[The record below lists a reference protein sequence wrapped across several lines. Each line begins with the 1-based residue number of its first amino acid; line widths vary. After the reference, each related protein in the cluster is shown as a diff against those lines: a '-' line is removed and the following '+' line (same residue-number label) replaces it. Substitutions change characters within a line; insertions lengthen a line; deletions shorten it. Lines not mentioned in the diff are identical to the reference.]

1 MSTKHIR
8 NSCNTCAL
16 PRINPH
22 NPKAKCHIKRPTSY
36 LEHIIVLHHDM
47 INTPIIL
54 LAYTHN
60 HNHNHKI
67 TLLELSSRI
76 PHVQCETEVPYCPS
90 HYVVILKTTPNKS
103 SHT

>member
-67 TLLELSSRI
+67 TLLEPSLRI
-76 PHVQCETEVPYCPS
+76 PHVQ
-90 HYVVILKTTPNKS
+90 
-103 SHT
+103 